1 MKLFRLTL
9 LFLTFLLV
17 LPFGCARKK
26 VDLPEAPTG
35 YSWYTA
41 KNGAGS
47 YLVPKG
53 WFTKEDS
60 DKVENTLYI
69 TREKITKKTGF
80 SAGLT
85 VKQITKATS
94 KVGFQPSFYAQQYIA
109 KLVAGSRTIRS
120 GVVQG
125 PTPMHVARVFGE
137 KDGIRTIEHHTAIG
151 LDDKD
156 AVYMISFEAPASEW
170 QALEPIAR
178 EINQFLLE

>member
-9 LFLTFLLV
+9 LFLAFLLV
-17 LPFGCARKK
+17 LPFGCARKRT
-26 VDLPEAPTG
+26 DLPEAPTG

-85 VKQITKATS
+85 VKQITKAAS

-170 QALEPIAR
+170 QALEPTAR